1 MKLRDIQQEIV
12 KLADEHP
19 DHMAK
24 CEYFN
29 TLGHPVCIVGHAMSR
44 LGVDADVFRGNS
56 INSAAFRANR
66 VLDAAGVEDGD
77 IHIIEWIDTVQAE
90 QDEGETWSEAVALA
104 NDYEDDTSLSEK
116 GGVNADLC

>member
-19 DHMAK
+19 DHTAK

-56 INSAAFRANR
+56 INSVAFEDSR
-66 VLDAAGVEDGD
+66 VRQDAGVEDND
-77 IHIIEWIDTVQAE
+77 TTLIQWINFVQSM
-90 QDEGETWSEAVALA
+90 QDEGETWVEAVVTA
-104 NDYEDDTSLSEK
+104 NDTFYDNEDGT
-116 GGVNADLC
+116 LC